1 MCVCF
6 ISLRLACPWKGDFD
20 DHNSIDVSITNTVLL
35 SSAEISFK
43 FSTKVVS
50 SVFSRGLPFVSSSEY
65 HGSRVA
71 LPPAVYFFRKCH
83 QSRLSLVIFIDILF
97 LPLYSTQSPWFNDQS
112 RQIQRLGADLLVWI
126 SVGCIEWM
134 LPTFNSRSKWQHAFL
149 AFADHVGILCS
160 RCRLCVACLSTPFAV
175 FGETYQNVLSVLLF
189 NIVHSTSLQ
198 LGTEQFIAFYYGI

>member
-50 SVFSRGLPFVSSSEY
+50 SVFSRGLPSVSSSQY

-134 LPTFNSRSKWQHAFL
+134 LPTFNSRSKWQHIFL
-149 AFADHVGILCS
+149 AFAFILCS
-160 RCRLCVACLSTPFAV
+160 
-175 FGETYQNVLSVLLF
+175 Y
-189 NIVHSTSLQ
+189 NIVHISSQYFSFNIPPTRYWTVHSILLHHLISESHSQ
-198 LGTEQFIAFYYGI
+198 MKLL